1 MESIS
6 NLIIDIFLLIS
17 SLAHMIL
24 YRYCKEK
31 FCLGHSWELKG

>member
-24 YRYCKEK
+24 YRYREEK
-31 FCLGHSWELKG
+31 FSLGHSWELKG